1 MFYVLQEV
9 LVPFCNHTIRSFEID
24 LDDVWSSS
32 RVAVASSLAL
42 PINEE
47 WLQLGEECV
56 SQFSFLGNWAGVVPS
71 IAV

>member
-1 MFYVLQEV
+1 MILEV
-9 LVPFCNHTIRSFEID
+9 LVLFCNDTIRSFKID

-56 SQFSFLGNWAGVVPS
+56 SQSSFRG
-71 IAV
+71 